1 MIGRP
6 VRARPPSPIDWSA
19 PLMKSAVEN
28 LTPTRVKLT
37 VDVTADELKPS
48 IEKAYTT
55 IGSQVQIPGFRKGK
69 VPAKLIEQR
78 FGRAAVIQEAV
89 NEALPELY
97 TNAIVEN
104 DVKVLGQP
112 EVDITEFPLEDGAGL
127 SFTAEV
133 DIRPEITLPA
143 FDTLEV
149 EVEPIEV
156 SDADIDER
164 IAELRERFGTLE
176 SVERKAKKGDFVTI
190 DLSATI
196 DGNEID
202 AVSGVS
208 YEIGSGTMLDG
219 LDEALTGLKAGEET
233 TFTSPLAGGEHEG
246 ENAECTV
253 KVESV
258 KVREL
263 PELDDEFAQLASSF
277 DTIDE
282 LKADLRAEVERTK
295 RFEQGV
301 QARDKVLE
309 VLLEQLDIPVP
320 ESIVTEEV
328 TNHLEGENRLD
339 DDEHRAE
346 VTESTR
352 QQVATQLLLDEIVE
366 KHEIQVG
373 QDELIEYLIMS
384 AQQYGMDPNTFAQAL
399 DAQGQVP
406 AIMGEVAR
414 RKALAT
420 VLESAT
426 VKDTA
431 GNVVDLNAAVDTGD
445 DEDEAQA
452 ADAADG
458 ENATPVASEDADADA
473 DAADKPAKKAAAKK
487 TTTKKAATKKTATK
501 KVAAPAEAAD
511 ADSADAA
518 EKPAKKAAAKKTA
531 AKKTATKTAAKK
543 TAAKKAA
550 KKAADGE

>member
-1 MIGRP
+1 
-6 VRARPPSPIDWSA
+6 
-19 PLMKSAVEN
+19 MKSAVEN

-452 ADAADG
+452 ADG
-458 ENATPVASEDADADA
+458 ENATPVASEDADA

-487 TTTKKAATKKTATK
+487 TTTKKAASKKTATK
-501 KVAAPAEAAD
+501 KVAAPAEATD
-511 ADSADAA
+511 ADSAEAA

-550 KKAADGE
+550 KKAVDGE

>member
-1 MIGRP
+1 
-6 VRARPPSPIDWSA
+6 
-19 PLMKSAVEN
+19 MKSAVEN

-282 LKADLRAEVERTK
+282 LKADLRGEVERTK

-452 ADAADG
+452 ADG
-458 ENATPVASEDADADA
+458 ENATPVASEDADA

-511 ADSADAA
+511 AAPAEAADADSAEAA

-543 TAAKKAA
+543 TAAKKTA
-550 KKAADGE
+550 KKAVDGE

>member
-1 MIGRP
+1 
-6 VRARPPSPIDWSA
+6 
-19 PLMKSAVEN
+19 MKSAVEN

-282 LKADLRAEVERTK
+282 LKADLRGEVERTK

-431 GNVVDLNAAVDTGD
+431 GNVIDLNAAVDTGD

-458 ENATPVASEDADADA
+458 ENATPVASEDA

-511 ADSADAA
+511 ADSAEAA

-543 TAAKKAA
+543 TAAKKTA
-550 KKAADGE
+550 KKAVDGE

>member
-1 MIGRP
+1 
-6 VRARPPSPIDWSA
+6 
-19 PLMKSAVEN
+19 MKSAVEN

-282 LKADLRAEVERTK
+282 LKADLRGEVERTK

-452 ADAADG
+452 ADG

-473 DAADKPAKKAAAKK
+473 ADKPAKKAAPKK

-511 ADSADAA
+511 AAPAEAADADSAEAA

-543 TAAKKAA
+543 TAAKKTA
-550 KKAADGE
+550 KKAVDGE

>member
-1 MIGRP
+1 
-6 VRARPPSPIDWSA
+6 
-19 PLMKSAVEN
+19 MKSAVEN

-282 LKADLRAEVERTK
+282 LKADLRGEVERTK

-346 VTESTR
+346 VTGSTR

-452 ADAADG
+452 ADG
-458 ENATPVASEDADADA
+458 ENATPVASEDADA

-511 ADSADAA
+511 AAPAEAADADSAEAA

-543 TAAKKAA
+543 TAAKKTA
-550 KKAADGE
+550 KKAVDGE

>member
-1 MIGRP
+1 
-6 VRARPPSPIDWSA
+6 
-19 PLMKSAVEN
+19 MKSAVEN

-219 LDEALTGLKAGEET
+219 LDEALTGLKAGEEA

>member
-1 MIGRP
+1 
-6 VRARPPSPIDWSA
+6 
-19 PLMKSAVEN
+19 MKSAVEN

-282 LKADLRAEVERTK
+282 LKADLRGEVERTK

-346 VTESTR
+346 VTGSTR

-452 ADAADG
+452 ADG
-458 ENATPVASEDADADA
+458 ENATPVDSEDADA

-511 ADSADAA
+511 AAPAEAADADSAEAA

-543 TAAKKAA
+543 TAAKKTA
-550 KKAADGE
+550 KKAVDGE

>member
-1 MIGRP
+1 M
-6 VRARPPSPIDWSA
+6 
-19 PLMKSAVEN
+19 MKSAVEN

-37 VDVTADELKPS
+37 VDITADELKPS

-196 DGNEID
+196 GGNEID

-219 LDEALTGLKAGEET
+219 LDEALTGLEAGEET

-282 LKADLRAEVERTK
+282 LKADLRGEVERTK

-458 ENATPVASEDADADA
+458 ENATPVASENADA

-487 TTTKKAATKKTATK
+487 TTTKKAASKKTATK

-511 ADSADAA
+511 ADSAEAA

-543 TAAKKAA
+543 TAAKKTA
-550 KKAADGE
+550 KKAVDGE

>member
-1 MIGRP
+1 
-6 VRARPPSPIDWSA
+6 
-19 PLMKSAVEN
+19 MKSAVEN

-219 LDEALTGLKAGEET
+219 LDEALTGLEAGEET

-282 LKADLRAEVERTK
+282 LKADLRGEVERTK

-346 VTESTR
+346 VTGSTR

-452 ADAADG
+452 ADG
-458 ENATPVASEDADADA
+458 ENATPVASEDADA

-487 TTTKKAATKKTATK
+487 TTTKKAASKKTATK

-511 ADSADAA
+511 AAPAEAADADSAEAA

-543 TAAKKAA
+543 TAAKKTA
-550 KKAADGE
+550 KKAVDGE

>member
-1 MIGRP
+1 
-6 VRARPPSPIDWSA
+6 
-19 PLMKSAVEN
+19 MKSVVEN

-219 LDEALTGLKAGEET
+219 LDEALAGLKAGEET
-233 TFTSPLAGGEHEG
+233 TFTSPLAGGAHEG

-282 LKADLRAEVERTK
+282 LKADLRGEVERTK

-431 GNVVDLNAAVDTGD
+431 GSVVDLNAAVDTGE

-458 ENATPVASEDADADA
+458 ENATPVASEDADA